1 MAIWLKRLFVVLV
14 TIMTLGFYVPPID
27 LEPSNDSNAKEVGSE
42 KKQEVD
48 LVDILYD
55 ETSSFATYSDTHTIT
70 KEEQIALITDQ
81 AKVQTL
87 EKLGPR
93 IAGKIDR
100 NFSTEI
106 LPSIEETIENVLS
119 DLDQAD
125 VKYIEIVEN
134 TNPGYGEKIFD
145 LYDMRDGKALAKFHV
160 RRENRPLDGYWFN
173 FHYHEQLDNYE
184 THHTIGEVYWSKN
197 TPPKW
202 MS

>member
-1 MAIWLKRLFVVLV
+1 MPFSVYLGWISVATIANISYYLVELGWEGFGLSDQIWTIIMLIVSAGLAIWFRYQQNDLAFPLVFVWAIIGIGVANQV
-14 TIMTLGFYVPPID
+14 DYPIV
-27 LEPSNDSNAKEVGSE
+27 N
-42 KKQEVD
+42 
-48 LVDILYD
+48 
-55 ETSSFATYSDTHTIT
+55 
-70 KEEQIALITDQ
+70 
-81 AKVQTL
+81 
-87 EKLGPR
+87 
-93 IAGKIDR
+93 
-100 NFSTEI
+100 
-106 LPSIEETIENVLS
+106 
-119 DLDQAD
+119 